1 MITQFETFT
10 NTAPRGWDD
19 MVCQLDG
26 SIFHSTLWAEYQRM
40 TTGAQPMF
48 LLARNA
54 EGKACTG
61 ALAFFQQSHRPL
73 ASVFLRNL
81 QLFAHPCGRDCNGS
95 VVAHFMRQCE
105 VWAQELGCARLT
117 LGSFMSSDSL
127 FVPLEH
133 SYTETQRLEFSL
145 DLSHDTESLWRGIR
159 KDQRER
165 IRRLEREGVV
175 VEMDATREGVR
186 GLQAVRE
193 ATQAKRAQQGLGYE
207 LSADEA
213 FYGRLYEHLVQRGAA
228 RLFVAK
234 HAGQVIAALFFAT
247 FNRRAYSV
255 FSGSTDI
262 GYRVGAQSGLFWTA
276 VETFKAEE
284 FRELNRGGV
293 PVSAARETDPLH
305 GIYLFKLRLGTTP
318 SVCHSGEK
326 VLSPVRDRLVQLC
339 HRVKKPRGAA

>member
-1 MITQFETFT
+1 MSRGMIPCTRRLWDKELFSEYPMISQFETFT

-48 LLARNA
+48 FLARNA

-61 ALAFFQQSHRPL
+61 ALALFQQSHRPL

-117 LGSFMSSDSL
+117 LGSFMSSDSP

-133 SYTETQRLEFSL
+133 SYTETQRMEFSL

-186 GLQAVRE
+186 G
-193 ATQAKRAQQGLGYE
+193 
-207 LSADEA
+207 
-213 FYGRLYEHLVQRGAA
+213 
-228 RLFVAK
+228 
-234 HAGQVIAALFFAT
+234 
-247 FNRRAYSV
+247 
-255 FSGSTDI
+255 
-262 GYRVGAQSGLFWTA
+262 
-276 VETFKAEE
+276 
-284 FRELNRGGV
+284 
-293 PVSAARETDPLH
+293 
-305 GIYLFKLRLGTTP
+305 
-318 SVCHSGEK
+318 
-326 VLSPVRDRLVQLC
+326 
-339 HRVKKPRGAA
+339 